1 MATRSRIGVL
11 YKDGTVKAVYCHWD
25 GYPDEVG
32 SKLLEF
38 YNSVE
43 KVESLM
49 LKGDM
54 SSLGESPESSVYYV
68 DRGEQDVEAAIY
80 SSLDEYKRIGEEY
93 QYWLDQETNTWYY
106 CHFSRTAKS
115 LQEYFKKDINEEDND
130 QED

>member
-25 GYPDEVG
+25 GYPEEVG

-49 LKGDM
+49 EKGDM
-54 SSLGESPESSVYYV
+54 SSLGESPESCEYYV
-68 DRGEQDVEAAIY
+68 DRGEEDVGASTY

-93 QYWLDQETNTWYY
+93 QYWIEEETNVWYY
-106 CHFSRTAKS
+106 YHGRTTKL
-115 LQEYFKKDINEEDND
+115 LQDYFKKGTLDEE
-130 QED
+130 EE